1 MIFSNKME
9 IKCPKCGVTIDY
21 LLNRVTRIE
30 ECETR
35 YDEEM
40 DELDW
45 GDWYDPEIDDTVI
58 SSVYL
63 CPFCKEEVADYYND
77 DVDDDVLRI
86 FRGK

>member
-21 LLNRVTRIE
+21 LLNRVTRVE

-35 YDEEM
+35 YDEER

-45 GDWYDPEIDDTVI
+45 GDWMDGEGDSVI
-58 SSVYL
+58 SSEYV
-63 CPFCKEEVADYYND
+63 CPFCHEYVADNYSE
-77 DVDDDVLRI
+77 VMKILS
-86 FRGK
+86 GK